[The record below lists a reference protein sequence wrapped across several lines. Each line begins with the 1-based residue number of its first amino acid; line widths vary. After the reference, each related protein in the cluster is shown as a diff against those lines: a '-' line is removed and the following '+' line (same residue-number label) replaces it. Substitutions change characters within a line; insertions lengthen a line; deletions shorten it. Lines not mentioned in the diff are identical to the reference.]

1 MSAAQSLI
9 YCIGATLIFGFL
21 IHRLVYGW
29 DVGGGTPATTLQRAE
44 KRREVA
50 GNLTILLLVAALI
63 KFAGHL
69 GWLFPSWKAALF
81 PVVAIPLLL
90 SIAVYLK
97 ARSRLGWT

>member
-1 MSAAQSLI
+1 
-9 YCIGATLIFGFL
+9 
-21 IHRLVYGW
+21 
-29 DVGGGTPATTLQRAE
+29 
-44 KRREVA
+44 
-50 GNLTILLLVAALI
+50 LVAALI

>member
-1 MSAAQSLI
+1 M
-9 YCIGATLIFGFL
+9 
-21 IHRLVYGW
+21 
-29 DVGGGTPATTLQRAE
+29 
-44 KRREVA
+44 A